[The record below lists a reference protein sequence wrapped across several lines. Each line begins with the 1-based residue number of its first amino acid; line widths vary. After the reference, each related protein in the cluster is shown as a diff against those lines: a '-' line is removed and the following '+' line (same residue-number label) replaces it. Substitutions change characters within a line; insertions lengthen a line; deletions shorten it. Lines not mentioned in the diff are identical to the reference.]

1 MLEKTMRKNHLG
13 TMTVHGVFLL
23 MAAVLLPRPGVQAQE
38 QERLQGSEVS
48 IFNLAGRVEVV
59 PGGGSD
65 VTVEI
70 VRGGDDAQRLEVD
83 VREVRG
89 RQALI
94 IRYPDEDVIYPELG
108 RGSRSRIQVSE
119 DGTFG
124 QESGGRRHE
133 VDIRGSGNGMEA
145 WADLRILV
153 PRGKDVA
160 VYLAVGETEVGAVEG
175 DLLIDTGSGAVQAQG
190 GSGSLNVDTG
200 SGSVG
205 VRDFRG
211 DLMVDTGSGAVDL
224 SGIEGGDVS
233 VDTGSGGVEGT
244 GVSASYFKVDT
255 GSGRIRVSRV
265 SAPEIYLDTGSGSV
279 EVELLSDVDELVV
292 DTGSGGV
299 TIRVPAGIGAEV
311 EIDTGSGGIE
321 MDIPL
326 EVREVKR
333 NYLRG
338 VLGDGRGTITVDTGS
353 GGVRLI
359 AG

>member
-1 MLEKTMRKNHLG
+1 MQKNQGG
-13 TMTVHGVFLL
+13 TLTVRLSFFLT
-23 MAAVLLPRPGVQAQE
+23 AAALLLPQPGIRAQE
-38 QERLQGSEVS
+38 REQLSGNEVS
-48 IFNLAGRVEVV
+48 IFNLAGRVEVI
-59 PGGGSD
+59 PGTGSD

-70 VRGGDDAQRLEVD
+70 ARGGDDAQRLEVG

-94 IRYPDEDVIYPELG
+94 IRYPDEEVVYPELG
-108 RGSRSRIQVSE
+108 RGSRTQIQVSE

-124 QESGGRRHE
+124 NGSSGSRHE

-160 VYLAVGETEVGAVEG
+160 VYLAVGETEVGSVDG
-175 DLLIDTGSGAVQAQG
+175 DLLIDTGSGAVRAQG

-200 SGSVG
+200 SGAIV
-205 VRDFRG
+205 VRDFQG
-211 DLMVDTGSGAVDL
+211 ELL
-224 SGIEGGDVS
+224 
-233 VDTGSGGVEGT
+233 VDTGSGGVELSGIQGGEVNVDT
-244 GVSASYFKVDT
+244 GSGAVEGSGVSASYLKIDT
-255 GSGRIRVSRV
+255 GSGRIRLSRV

-279 EVELLSDVDELVV
+279 EVELLEDVDELVV

-299 TIRVPAGIGAEV
+299 TIRVPPGIGAEV

-326 EVREVKR
+326 QVREVKR
-333 NYLRG
+333 NYLKG
-338 VLGDGRGTITVDTGS
+338 ILGDGRGRITVDTGS